1 MCEIKGL
8 SAINDIVICHC
19 VHCKVVFFWN
29 KNVIINFKQEEF
41 RKFSHSIERMEFDH
55 AAVIFPDERER
66 VIVPTS
72 DSNINLS
79 FDKEAWKDM
88 QAPPQEASCM
98 QEVFELMKL

>member
-19 VHCKVVFFWN
+19 IHCKVVFFWN

-41 RKFSHSIERMEFDH
+41 RAFCRSIENLEFDQSC
-55 AAVIFPDERER
+55 VVFPDERER
-66 VIVPTS
+66 MIIPTA

-79 FDKEAWKDM
+79 FDKEEWKDV
-88 QAPPQEASCM
+88 QAATQEAYCM
-98 QEVFELMKL
+98 QEVYELMKL